1 MQTNSCSGHS
11 DGPIRATPSGIAA
24 SLAEGII
31 QGTNALRARLKEQQ
45 FSSRDPKRFESDACI
60 MECVLLEWFLR
71 ELVIVAE
78 FGRHRGAIRKA
89 LAVRLRT
96 DLERSGLSPAC
107 LMDFDRLHGK
117 RFEEYWKAF
126 EAAASLQELGAVAW
140 LRIVGG
146 DEPSER
152 MTMLLAVRATA
163 KLRALQGLG
172 RRYTIVGPIRANF
185 GRPLTATAT
194 HSGSDEPL

>member
-1 MQTNSCSGHS
+1 MQRNSYSGRG
-11 DGPIRATPSGIAA
+11 DGRIRATPLGIAA
-24 SLAEGII
+24 PLAEGII
-31 QGTNALRARLKEQQ
+31 QGTNVLRERLKEQQ
-45 FSSRDPKRFESDACI
+45 FPSRDPKRFESDECI
-60 MECVLLEWFLR
+60 VECVLFEWFLR
-71 ELVIVAE
+71 DLVISAE
-78 FGRHRGAIRKA
+78 FGRHRSAISKA

-107 LMDFDRLHGK
+107 LMDFDRLHSR
-117 RFEEYWKAF
+117 RFEEYWEVF
-126 EAAASLQELGAVAW
+126 EAIASLQELGVVAW

-172 RRYTIVGPIRANF
+172 RRYTVIGPIRARL
-185 GRPLTATAT
+185 RPPFESEGDTQRGL
-194 HSGSDEPL
+194 

>member
-1 MQTNSCSGHS
+1 VQRNSYSGRG
-11 DGPIRATPSGIAA
+11 DGHLRATPSGIAA

-31 QGTNALRARLKEQQ
+31 HGTNVLRARLKEQQ
-45 FSSRDPKRFESDACI
+45 FQSRDPKRFESDACI
-60 MECVLLEWFLR
+60 VECVLFEWFLR
-71 ELVIVAE
+71 DHVISAE

-107 LMDFDRLHGK
+107 LMDFDRLHS
-117 RFEEYWKAF
+117 RCFEEYWKAF
-126 EAAASLQELGAVAW
+126 EATSSLQELGAVAW

-152 MTMLLAVRATA
+152 MTMLLAVRAAA

-172 RRYTIVGPIRANF
+172 RRYTVIGPIRANL
-185 GRPLTATAT
+185 RPPFESEGDTQRGL
-194 HSGSDEPL
+194 